1 MSKRR
6 AVDIECD
13 SRAAAYD
20 AGRPIA
26 IISTRGPSV
35 LSAALAP
42 PKSRLRR
49 TSLLARNLRKSMPL
63 GSDDDET
70 AESSSSTL
78 STRKRR
84 RRRSRKHDRTC
95 GSTVKP
101 WSLLVA
107 DITTSSDLAE
117 MRQALELNPDAR
129 CLVEFSGDY
138 QHPSIMTLCQDGF
151 VWNQE
156 AFLDRRSGQFESV
169 ARRNPFMHSVS
180 GSDHG
185 AGGGSEMVQLYP
197 TTVHEIHDED
207 CPRLL

>member
-1 MSKRR
+1 MPKRR

-13 SRAAAYD
+13 SRAMAFD

-26 IISTRGPSV
+26 IISTHGPSV

-49 TSLLARNLRKSMPL
+49 TSLLARNLRQSMPL
-63 GSDDDET
+63 ESDDDET
-70 AESSSSTL
+70 TESSTL

-84 RRRSRKHDRTC
+84 RRRSRKHDRAHS
-95 GSTVKP
+95 STVKP

-107 DITTSSDLAE
+107 DIASRSDLAE

-129 CLVEFSGDY
+129 CSVEFSGDY
-138 QHPSIMTLCQDGF
+138 QHPCIMTLCQDGF

-169 ARRNPFMHSVS
+169 ARRNPFMHSVNS
-180 GSDHG
+180 SDHD